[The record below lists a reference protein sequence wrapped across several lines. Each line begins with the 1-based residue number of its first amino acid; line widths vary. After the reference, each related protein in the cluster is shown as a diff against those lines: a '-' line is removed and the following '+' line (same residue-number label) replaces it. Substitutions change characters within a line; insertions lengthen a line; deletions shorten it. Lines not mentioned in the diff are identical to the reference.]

1 MVVVH
6 NIFLKSPV
14 RNLDYLLGVLYF
26 LLMTTYVS
34 RDGVTRHI
42 LCHFRILKFKSL
54 AILATHNDTWMR
66 HMQ

>member
-26 LLMTTYVS
+26 LLMTTDVS
-34 RDGVTRHI
+34 PDGPLGDTSSII
-42 LCHFRILKFKSL
+42 LELLNSK
-54 AILATHNDTWMR
+54 T
-66 HMQ
+66 